1 MFGRRKRSQHNG
13 GAALPRPAAAWP
25 STIRE
30 INDLPL
36 AQKQAIYTTLIP
48 DWVYS
53 QFAIQPN
60 GYNAQGQQAIHFRCP
75 AGSSAAEISIYHH
88 PAADDP
94 VLYLH
99 LGDTFNSQLIVL
111 LMVVNDP
118 NAPRYNIDV
127 DEEGQPTLLGTNG
140 RNIPEEIRAM
150 QAGLAPGQVRRG
162 LRVFRTAIPIFERFV
177 ARMGH
182 DIFFAEPL
190 FYHNAIILER
200 YGFAYSRGLQK
211 MQEIHASFQP
221 GGKLYKLLDG
231 STPFRQPDVWR
242 TITGRSWAIH
252 DGIMGAPLSGLQ
264 MYKRIGVNAG
274 ICTFPNARWA

>member
-1 MFGRRKRSQHNG
+1 VFGRRKRARRG
-13 GAALPRPAAAWP
+13 GGTPRGDPAAWP
-25 STIRE
+25 NSIRE
-30 INDLPL
+30 INDLPTVE
-36 AQKQAIYTTLIP
+36 KHAIYATLIP
-48 DWVYS
+48 EWVYS
-53 QFAIQPN
+53 RFAINPN
-60 GYNAQGQQAIHFRCP
+60 GYNAQGQQAIYFRCP
-75 AGSSAAEISIYHH
+75 VGSSAVEISVYHH

-118 NAPRYNIDV
+118 NAPRFNIDV
-127 DEEGQPTLLGTNG
+127 DEEGHPTLLGTNG
-140 RNIPEEIRAM
+140 RNIAEETRAM

-200 YGFAYSRGLQK
+200 YGFAYSRGLHK
-211 MQEIHASFQP
+211 MEQIHVDFQP
-221 GGKLYKLLDG
+221 GGALHQRLDG
-231 STPFRQPDVWR
+231 STPFRQPKAWR
-242 TITGRSWAIH
+242 TISGRSWAIH

-264 MYKRIGVNAG
+264 MYKRVGVHAG
-274 ICTFPNARWA
+274 VCTFPDARWA

>member
-1 MFGRRKRSQHNG
+1 MFGKRKRAQHNG
-13 GAALPRPAAAWP
+13 GATSRPAAWP
-25 STIRE
+25 SSIRE
-30 INDLPL
+30 INDLPPETKH
-36 AQKQAIYTTLIP
+36 AVYATLIP
-48 DWVYS
+48 DWVYTR
-53 QFAIQPN
+53 FDIDRA
-60 GYNAQGQQAIHFRCP
+60 GYNAQGQQAIYFRCP
-75 AGSSAAEISIYHH
+75 EGSSAVEISVYHH
-88 PAADDP
+88 VAADDP

-99 LGDTFNSQLIVL
+99 LGDTFNAQLIVL

-118 NAPRYNIDV
+118 DAPRFHIDV
-127 DEEGQPTLLGTNG
+127 DEEGNSTLLGTNG
-140 RNIPEEIRAM
+140 RNIPEEVRAM

-211 MQEIHASFQP
+211 MQAIHADFQP
-221 GGKLYKLLDG
+221 GGKLHKLLDG
-231 STPFRQPDVWR
+231 STPFRRPDAWR

-252 DGIMGAPLSGLQ
+252 DGIMDAPLSGLQ
-264 MYKRIGVNAG
+264 MYKRVGVDAG
-274 ICTFPNARWA
+274 VCTFPNARWV

>member
-1 MFGRRKRSQHNG
+1 MFGRRKRAQHNG
-13 GAALPRPAAAWP
+13 GARQDSPAAWP
-25 STIRE
+25 SSIRE

-36 AQKQAIYTTLIP
+36 AEKRAIYATLIP

-53 QFAIQPN
+53 QFNISRE
-60 GYNAQGQQAIHFRCP
+60 GYNQQGQQAIYFRFP
-75 AGSSAAEISIYHH
+75 AGSSAVEISIYHH
-88 PAADDP
+88 SAADDP

-118 NAPRYNIDV
+118 NAPRFNIDV
-127 DEEGQPTLLGTNG
+127 DEDGKPTLLGTNG

-162 LRVFRTAIPIFERFV
+162 LRVFRTAIPIFEQFV

-211 MQEIHASFQP
+211 MQNIHASFQP
-221 GGKLYKLLDG
+221 GGALHKALDG
-231 STPFRQPDVWR
+231 STPFRQPEAWR
-242 TITGRSWAIH
+242 TISGRSWAIH

-264 MYKRIGVNAG
+264 MYKRIGVDAKV
-274 ICTFPNARWA
+274 CTFPNARWA

>member
-1 MFGRRKRSQHNG
+1 MFGRRKRAQLNG
-13 GAALPRPAAAWP
+13 GAATSRAATWP
-25 STIRE
+25 SSIRE
-30 INDLPL
+30 INDLPPEEKRAVYAVL
-36 AQKQAIYTTLIP
+36 VP
-48 DWVYS
+48 DWVYTR
-53 QFAIQPN
+53 FHIN
-60 GYNAQGQQAIHFRCP
+60 RDGYNAQGQRAIYFRCP
-75 AGSSAAEISIYHH
+75 TGSSAVEISVYHH
-88 PAADDP
+88 PAAHDP

-99 LGDTFNSQLIVL
+99 LGDTFNAQLIVL

-118 NAPRYNIDV
+118 EAPRFNIDV
-127 DEEGQPTLLGTNG
+127 DENGHPTLLGTNG

-150 QAGLAPGQVRRG
+150 RAGLAPGQVRRG

-211 MQEIHASFQP
+211 MKAIHARFQP
-221 GGKLYKLLDG
+221 GGDLHERLDG
-231 STPFRQPDVWR
+231 STPFRHPDAWR
-242 TITGRSWAIH
+242 TIFGRSWAIH

-264 MYKRIGVNAG
+264 MYKRVGVDAG
-274 ICTFPNARWA
+274 VCTFPDAHWV